1 MKSNAGKR
9 QRPRAYLFV
18 LSDLGVLWATQ
29 CPQWRFGQLMENV
42 MRYIRNNG
50 DDPFY
55 LEETTFREY
64 MEKYLRV
71 NDEI

>member
-1 MKSNAGKR
+1 MLGSDR
-9 QRPRAYLFV
+9 DPRRIYSF

-55 LEETTFREY
+55 LEETAFREY
-64 MEKYLRV
+64 IEKYLKV